1 MHGLAHILPLMLAN
15 TVLPTAPAVDPGI
28 QVAEPEMHATGTEI
42 VGGEEDRY
50 DRMTLPVHIGEHGP
64 FRFLL
69 DTGSQSTVLST
80 ALADQLAL
88 PPGQSRTIISIA
100 GPKEVRTAEVERIL
114 LGKRSYFG
122 LEAPLLERNHIGAD
136 GILGIDSLQGQRVLV
151 DFRDNFIAVN
161 DTEKLA
167 ADRDFDIVVR
177 ARRRGGQLIMTHAD
191 IDGKRTRVI
200 IDTGSDITIGNR
212 ALQRALSRRGA
223 IIETVLQSA
232 TGQRLPAQM
241 GFAERLSFGEVSI
254 TNVAIAFADAAPFK
268 ALELD
273 KRPALMLGM
282 RELRVFR
289 RIAIDF
295 SKRKVLFDLPPEFE
309 FEKPRGFAF

>member
-1 MHGLAHILPLMLAN
+1 MHGLAHILSLILAN
-15 TVLPTAPAVDPGI
+15 AALPAV
-28 QVAEPEMHATGTEI
+28 QAAEPDTPFADAVQPTEPEI

-50 DRMTLPVHIGEHGP
+50 ERMTLPVHIGEHGP
-64 FRFLL
+64 YRFLL

-80 ALADQLAL
+80 ALADKLAL
-88 PPGQSRTIISIA
+88 PAGQSRIVISIA
-100 GPKEVRTAEVERIL
+100 GTQEVRTAEVESIL
-114 LGKRSYFG
+114 LGKRSYYG
-122 LEAPLLERNHIGAD
+122 LVTPLLERGHIGAD

-151 DFRDNFIAVN
+151 DFSGNFIAIN

-177 ARRRGGQLIMTHAD
+177 ARRRGGQLIMTHAE

-200 IDTGSDITIGNR
+200 IDTGSDVTIGNR
-212 ALQRALSRRGA
+212 ALQRALAQRGR
-223 IIETVLQSA
+223 IVETTLHSA
-232 TGQRLPAQM
+232 TGQQLPAQM
-241 GFAERLSFGEVSI
+241 GFADRLSFGDISI

-268 ALELD
+268 ALDLE
-273 KRPALMLGM
+273 KQPALMLGM
-282 RELRVFR
+282 RELRVFK